1 MIALLS
7 GRIFEKNKDS
17 VVVETSG
24 GVGYLVR
31 MTALRVGQYREGQ
44 EIKIYTYLKVSDSA
58 LDLYGFQNL
67 EEKDFFELLMT
78 VSGVGPKSAMN
89 ILSLGHM
96 EEIQSAIARSDVKYL
111 TGVQGMGKKT
121 AERLVV
127 ELKNK
132 LLASANDVH
141 STNTGESDILTD
153 ALEGLMALGYSREEA
168 KNLVSKIDI
177 EGKSPEQILKLA
189 LKK

>member
-1 MIALLS
+1 MIALLC
-7 GRIFEKNKDS
+7 GRIFEKGKDS

-31 MTALRVGQYREGQ
+31 MTMLRVAEYHVGQD
-44 EIKIYTYLKVSDSA
+44 IKIYTYLKVSDSA
-58 LDLYGFQNL
+58 LDLYGFENTD
-67 EEKDFFELLMT
+67 EKDFFELLMT

-132 LLASANDVH
+132 LVESVHESH
-141 STNTGESDILTD
+141 STKTQESGILTD
-153 ALEGLMALGYSREEA
+153 VLEGLMALGYTRDEA
-168 KNLVSKIDI
+168 KGLVKNIDT
-177 EGKSPEQILKLA
+177 EGKTAEQILKLA

>member
-1 MIALLS
+1 MISLIC

-17 VVVETSG
+17 IVVETSG
-24 GVGYLVR
+24 GVGYLVH
-31 MTALRVGQYREGQ
+31 MTALRVGEYRVGQ
-44 EIKIYTYLKVSDSA
+44 EVKIYTYLKVSDSA
-58 LDLYGFQNL
+58 LDLYGFENSD
-67 EEKDFFELLMT
+67 EKSFFELLMT

-96 EEIQSAIARSDVKYL
+96 SDIQSAIARGDVKYL

-127 ELKNK
+127 ELKSK
-132 LLASANDVH
+132 LISSDTH
-141 STNTGESDILTD
+141 STKSEESDILTD
-153 ALEGLMALGYSREEA
+153 VIDGLVSLGYSREEA
-168 KNLVSKIDI
+168 KNLVQNLDT
-177 EGKSPEQILKLA
+177 EGKTPEQILKQA

>member
-31 MTALRVGQYREGQ
+31 MTMLRVAEYRIGQDL
-44 EIKIYTYLKVSDSA
+44 KIYTYLKVSDSA
-58 LDLYGFQNL
+58 LDLYGFQNT
-67 EEKDFFELLMT
+67 EERDFFELLMT

-132 LLASANDVH
+132 LVATSDSH
-141 STNTGESDILTD
+141 STKTAESDILTD
-153 ALEGLMALGYSREEA
+153 VLEGLMALGYSRDEA
-168 KNLVSKIDI
+168 KGLVKNIDT
-177 EGKSPEQILKLA
+177 EGKTAEQILKLA